1 MKTLGPRHCLRS
13 LSPLTMTT
21 GHCAEKRSAR
31 EAMQSSALAAFGNEE
46 PQPPAHAPCAGWDL
60 SAGRDPPAWLRGW
73 PCTAGKISCR
83 KFLPRP
89 SCTKTKCSG
98 ASSLRMRSSTRLTT
112 TSALV
117 GKPSERCMLR
127 LAKKPR
133 KMKAEPSIRN
143 RGGRGKAKAIFQRH
157 GFRLGVGG
165 AWKGAASCR
174 LQPVPPRRMIKGW
187 KQVRKSASSTGGD
200 MLTVSI
206 GGSWKMGSPLPS
218 QAQEALS
225 AVRTGG
231 ARGMLLLRCEALAA
245 WDSSLL
251 VFLMQ
256 LVRAAQERGMEIRRE
271 LPHGLERLVQ
281 LAFGRPPPSR
291 ARPRTVRR
299 QGDRGPRLGVGRAR
313 PARQAGGVCR
323 FRGGRRPGPAAL
335 PDGALPDAASGSAD
349 GHVRVR
355 RAVPAHHFPDQ
366 PAFRFLSW
374 LLWVRCSSPE
384 FGAQIYV
391 AGLVGIGMLR
401 VMGRGHGG
409 GWSCPA
415 GVGASFAA
423 LIGTMQVNE
432 EVDALSTLGISPIDF
447 LVLPR
452 MLALTLMVPL
462 LTVYADLM
470 GILGGLP
477 GGRRHAGSQ
486 RAGIPQRHRADG
498 VLLARHHRP

>member
-1 MKTLGPRHCLRS
+1 
-13 LSPLTMTT
+13 
-21 GHCAEKRSAR
+21 
-31 EAMQSSALAAFGNEE
+31 
-46 PQPPAHAPCAGWDL
+46 
-60 SAGRDPPAWLRGW
+60 
-73 PCTAGKISCR
+73 
-83 KFLPRP
+83 
-89 SCTKTKCSG
+89 
-98 ASSLRMRSSTRLTT
+98 
-112 TSALV
+112 
-117 GKPSERCMLR
+117 
-127 LAKKPR
+127 
-133 KMKAEPSIRN
+133 
-143 RGGRGKAKAIFQRH
+143 
-157 GFRLGVGG
+157 
-165 AWKGAASCR
+165 
-174 LQPVPPRRMIKGW
+174 
-187 KQVRKSASSTGGD
+187 

-231 ARGMLLLRCEALAA
+231 ARGMLLRCEALAA

-281 LAFGRPPPSR
+281 LAFGRP
-291 ARPRTVRR
+291 R
-299 QGDRGPRLGVGRAR
+299 QAGRVPYGTPAGGSWPRLGVGRAR

-470 GILGGLP
+470 GILGGFLV
-477 GGRRHAGSQ
+477 GVAMLDLSALEYLSATVRMVSFSHGIIGLDVRRGL
-486 RAGIPQRHRADG
+486 R
-498 VLLARHHRP
+498 RHHRPFRLLSGHPLRPQRAGRGQGHHHRRGARHRRHHRGHGHHHPYCATC